1 MVEYTSD
8 EVNMLIHVLKNI
20 KTQKKGKKEKIEKT
34 IRYLD
39 QRHKFF
45 NPTRD
50 MLIYIID
57 HGEKFGL
64 NQALLS
70 KMKEDLAGKE

>member
-1 MVEYTSD
+1 MVEYTPD
-8 EVNMLIHVLKNI
+8 EVNMLIQVLKNI
-20 KTQKKGKKEKIEKT
+20 KTRKKGEKT

-57 HGEKFGL
+57 YDEKFGL
-64 NQALLS
+64 NPALLS
-70 KMKEDLAGKE
+70 KMKEDLVVKG

>member
-1 MVEYTSD
+1 MVEYTPD
-8 EVNMLIHVLKNI
+8 EVIMLVQVLKNI
-20 KTQKKGKKEKIEKT
+20 KTRKQGEKEKIEKT

-57 HGEKFGL
+57 YGEKFGL
-64 NQALLS
+64 NPAQI
-70 KMKEDLAGKE
+70 

>member
-1 MVEYTSD
+1 MVEYTPD
-8 EVNMLIHVLKNI
+8 EVNILIQVLKNI
-20 KTQKKGKKEKIEKT
+20 KTRKKGEKGKIEKT

-57 HGEKFGL
+57 YGEKFGL
-64 NQALLS
+64 NPALLS
-70 KMKEDLAGKE
+70 KMKEDLAIKG

>member
-1 MVEYTSD
+1 MVEYTPD
-8 EVNMLIHVLKNI
+8 EVKMLIQVLKNI
-20 KTQKKGKKEKIEKT
+20 KTRKKGEKEKIEKT

-39 QRHKFF
+39 QRHKFL

-57 HGEKFGL
+57 YGEKFSL
-64 NQALLS
+64 NPALLS
-70 KMKEDLAGKE
+70 KMKEDLIAKG

>member
-1 MVEYTSD
+1 MVEYTPD
-8 EVNMLIHVLKNI
+8 EVKMLIQVLKNI
-20 KTQKKGKKEKIEKT
+20 KTRKKGEKEKIEKT

-45 NPTRD
+45 SPTRD

-57 HGEKFGL
+57 YGEKFGL
-64 NQALLS
+64 NPALLR
-70 KMKEDLAGKE
+70 KMKEDLVVKG

>member
-1 MVEYTSD
+1 MVEYTPD
-8 EVNMLIHVLKNI
+8 EVKMLIQILKNI
-20 KTQKKGKKEKIEKT
+20 KTRKKGEKEKIEKT

-57 HGEKFGL
+57 CGEKFGL
-64 NQALLS
+64 NPALLS
-70 KMKEDLAGKE
+70 KMKEDLVVKG